1 MFFVPIKKK
10 KKKKIYKNWIKN
22 IQKCKDFMNTENIK
36 TDKPHRFR
44 STLAD
49 KHKDPN
55 KIWHWPV

>member
-1 MFFVPIKKK
+1 MDQYYSKM
-10 KKKKIYKNWIKN
+10 
-22 IQKCKDFMNTENIK
+22 QRLFMNTENIK